1 MALKV
6 AAHVAQAEAFAKF
19 RKTETDLNKLES
31 ALAALSQ
38 RPSETHLAQLAQFF
52 GLHYSSISRIVAK
65 DRKAR
70 QPPGAGNASEQM
82 SK

>member
-1 MALKV
+1 MSLQAYV
-6 AAHVAQAEAFAKF
+6 ERSASRDAAIAEA
-19 RKTETDLNKLES
+19 
-31 ALAALSQ
+31 AASGAF
-38 RPSETHLAQLAQFF
+38 TLAQLAQFF

-70 QPPGAGNASEQM
+70 QPSGAGNASEQM